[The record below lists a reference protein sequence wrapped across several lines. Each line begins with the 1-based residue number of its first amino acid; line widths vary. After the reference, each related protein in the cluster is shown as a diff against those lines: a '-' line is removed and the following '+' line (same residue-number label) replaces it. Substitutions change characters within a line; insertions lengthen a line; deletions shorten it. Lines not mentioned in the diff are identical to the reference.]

1 MRTYE
6 ATPPASATLCCPSV
20 CSVRTYT
27 QILPCSPFR
36 GSEHQM
42 DSGGV
47 THASSV
53 VSMMFWG
60 FSWTVKS
67 CRWNLW
73 NSLNWTKRT
82 TVTLLLQEND
92 QLCIKSFFQPLLT
105 PTGSAFYFY
114 RCCSSFVHML
124 LMWSAIESVD
134 FHPSTSRTQNGRSLF
149 SAVLHV
155 SESRSPGFFLR
166 SRVNRC
172 GGQCVL
178 KLLANSSSSAGWMKL
193 ELMSSRFTELG
204 EDPENSSASTHTFLA
219 VGTDGRISLQPFMS

>member
-1 MRTYE
+1 MSVSMRTYE

-47 THASSV
+47 TRASSV

-67 CRWNLW
+67 CCWNLW

-124 LMWSAIESVD
+124 LMI
-134 FHPSTSRTQNGRSLF
+134 
-149 SAVLHV
+149 
-155 SESRSPGFFLR
+155 
-166 SRVNRC
+166 
-172 GGQCVL
+172 
-178 KLLANSSSSAGWMKL
+178 SSSATVLNAWIIGHG
-193 ELMSSRFTELG
+193 MSS
-204 EDPENSSASTHTFLA
+204 PHTHTHRVL
-219 VGTDGRISLQPFMS
+219 IPSLWGCVIDIKHVLTLTSCPTLTHHNYMPNINIIRM

>member
-1 MRTYE
+1 MSVSMRTYE
-6 ATPPASATLCCPSV
+6 ATPPASST
-20 CSVRTYT
+20 R
-27 QILPCSPFR
+27 
-36 GSEHQM
+36 
-42 DSGGV
+42 
-47 THASSV
+47 ASSV

-67 CRWNLW
+67 CCWNLW

-193 ELMSSRFTELG
+193 ELLRTKGSTWKSCKKTLLYTGVRVTSKSPAFKMSRSII
-204 EDPENSSASTHTFLA
+204 SQIKSISTY
-219 VGTDGRISLQPFMS
+219 